1 MQSSPLTKTSLMDIQ
16 DVEAE
21 RQEAQVDIDV
31 TGSSPPYM
39 RLEDPSGL
47 AEAADGIAVSH

>member
-21 RQEAQVDIDV
+21 KQEAHVDKYL
-31 TGSSPPYM
+31 TGSGPPYM